1 MTGLELKNDPFTTR
15 KSKPIFLDLLIFPPR
30 RDSLTTISW
39 YFPQISLKLQSR
51 RLLEIMLKMGE
62 NRQVFGYPAHHHE
75 YLIQSNYFWKFQDMP
90 MTSEEA
96 AILKKSEKLV
106 RNRSQLC
113 KTPVLS
119 ALGNK

>member
-1 MTGLELKNDPFTTR
+1 
-15 KSKPIFLDLLIFPPR
+15 
-30 RDSLTTISW
+30 
-39 YFPQISLKLQSR
+39 
-51 RLLEIMLKMGE
+51 MGE
-62 NRQVFGYPAHHHE
+62 NSQVFGYPTHHHE